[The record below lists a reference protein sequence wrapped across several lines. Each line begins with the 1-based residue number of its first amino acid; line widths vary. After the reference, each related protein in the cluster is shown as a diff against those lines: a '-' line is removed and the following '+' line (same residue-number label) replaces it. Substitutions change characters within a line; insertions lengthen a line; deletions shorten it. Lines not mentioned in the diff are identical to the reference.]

1 MNNILFL
8 WQDAVAD
15 IAAQGPSPLFWP
27 FMLVALA
34 IFYFFMIRPQQK
46 EQKAQKS
53 FAEELKKGSKVITI
67 GGMHGTITD
76 IKETEVS
83 ILIAPKTIVTL
94 QRSSISLELTKSVYA
109 SSKKVAKQPAKEK
122 A

>member
-8 WQDAVAD
+8 WQDAVGD
-15 IAAQGPSPLFWP
+15 IASQGPSPLFWP
-27 FMLVALA
+27 FMLVGLA

-46 EQKAQKS
+46 EQKAQQS
-53 FAEELKKGSKVITI
+53 FSDALKKGSKVITV

-76 IKETEVS
+76 IKETQVT

-94 QRSSISLELTKSVYA
+94 QRSSISLELTKSVYG
-109 SSKKVAKQPAKEK
+109 SSAKGAKEPAKEK